1 MSEFTSLSAVQ
12 LARLIATGEA
22 SSREIVA
29 AHVRRIEAVNPLI
42 NALVFPLF
50 EDAMRAAD
58 QADAERAR
66 GVTRAPLHGVPVTI
80 KESFDVA
87 GTPTTAGLPSR
98 AAHRAEK
105 DSPLVARLRAAG
117 AIVLGK
123 TNVPQMLM
131 ANESDN
137 PLYGRTNNPHNLKR
151 APGGSSGGEGAI
163 IAAHAS
169 PLGLGSDIGGSVRLP
184 SNACGVYGIKPT
196 SGRLTMAGHFDVFP
210 GMEAVLAQPG
220 PLARSVADLKL
231 AMDIFAAPGLE
242 RSDPMIPPVAWPDSA
257 AVSVRGLRIAVF
269 DDNGLFHPAP
279 AVRRAVREAANAL
292 RDAGAEVEAWRPPNV
307 AEAFAT
313 YLGILF
319 SGGPATVKRMLGSNP
334 RWWVLNAFLFGG
346 SPRLPLRLTAAG
358 LELFGQKSAARVAR
372 AGGRRSAAEY
382 WRLVER
388 RTRYAAEFLGALD
401 AGRYDAVLCP
411 ADGLPAVSH
420 GASVFLAEAISYCA
434 LFNLLGMPA
443 GVAPVTHIRL
453 AEETERAPSRDIG
466 ERTAREVEI
475 ASAGLP
481 VGVQA
486 AARRWREDIVLAIM
500 TELEARLGFDIQ
512 SPSTLPTGGGR

>member
-1 MSEFTSLSAVQ
+1 
-12 LARLIATGEA
+12 
-22 SSREIVA
+22 
-29 AHVRRIEAVNPLI
+29 
-42 NALVFPLF
+42 
-50 EDAMRAAD
+50 
-58 QADAERAR
+58 
-66 GVTRAPLHGVPVTI
+66 
-80 KESFDVA
+80 
-87 GTPTTAGLPSR
+87 
-98 AAHRAEK
+98 
-105 DSPLVARLRAAG
+105 
-117 AIVLGK
+117 
-123 TNVPQMLM
+123 
-131 ANESDN
+131 
-137 PLYGRTNNPHNLKR
+137 
-151 APGGSSGGEGAI
+151 
-163 IAAHAS
+163 
-169 PLGLGSDIGGSVRLP
+169 LGSDIGGSVRLP

-401 AGRYDAVLCP
+401 AGRYDAILCP

-420 GASVFLAEAISYCA
+420 GASVYLAEAISYCA

-453 AEETERAPSRDIG
+453 AEETERAPSRDLG
-466 ERTAREVEI
+466 ERAAREVEI